1 MQEPNALWCGTNL
14 ISKHEFFSPK
24 REKETQPWLEVQ
36 EQNSYH
42 SLTDQETHSFKPR
55 QALFTIC
62 RKKVLQF
69 RYLWNFST
77 VSQVCNTWSPTFLR
91 IYFLLSYFR
100 QAQDFVIFKGPKIF
114 FFSITDQLLFPAVT
128 DVISFLLSNIR
139 YQIWCNKL
147 FWKTVVW
154 IFNYSV
160 LGFCV
165 KIHRWKQRWS
175 QRLAGS
181 AGPGMPGCQC
191 RAAPAS
197 GRHSRRQ
204 EGSRYHECNSWWE

>member
-1 MQEPNALWCGTNL
+1 MNFFTQSEKRKSTMAWSKRAELLTTILWL
-14 ISKHEFFSPK
+14 IK
-24 REKETQPWLEVQ
+24 RLIVK
-36 EQNSYH
+36 
-42 SLTDQETHSFKPR
+42 KPQ

-91 IYFLLSYFR
+91 IYFLLSCFR

-114 FFSITDQLLFPAVT
+114 FSNNRPASFSCSYRCNFLFV
-128 DVISFLLSNIR
+128 VKMR

-154 IFNYSV
+154 IFQ
-160 LGFCV
+160 LICV
-165 KIHRWKQRWS
+165 GLLWKYT
-175 QRLAGS
+175 G
-181 AGPGMPGCQC
+181 GNGGCKPE
-191 RAAPAS
+191 AL
-197 GRHSRRQ
+197 
-204 EGSRYHECNSWWE
+204 